1 MKTGILLINLGTPD
15 SPQKSDVR
23 AYLKEFLSDPRV
35 IDIPSI
41 ARWVLLHAVILPF
54 RPKKTAEAYEK
65 IWSEKGSPLLINTQ
79 ALADELQKKL
89 GSEITVTFGMRY
101 GKQSIATA
109 IERLSD
115 CEKIIVLP
123 LFPQY
128 ASAATGSALEQVLQ
142 IYAGKTNIP
151 ALQIM
156 QDFYDQDFFINP
168 YAALIQKHLDQFKPD
183 FVLFSYHGLPE
194 RQIEKS
200 GCQLTVCDRQ
210 QNCPMINEKNRFCY
224 RAQCYATTRALTAKL
239 NLVENQFTTSF
250 QSRLGRTPWIKPYT
264 DEVLTELRQKGIK
277 RLAIVC
283 PSFTAD
289 CLETLEEIA
298 IRGKEQWLSLGG
310 EALFQVPCLNA
321 DSSWVEAIEKE
332 CQAR

>member
-15 SPQKSDVR
+15 SPKKSDVR

-35 IDIPSI
+35 IDISSI
-41 ARWVLLHAVILPF
+41 ARWFLLHAVILPF

-65 IWSEKGSPLLINTQ
+65 IWTEQGSPLLINTQ
-79 ALADELQKKL
+79 VFAEELQKKL
-89 GSEITVTFGMRY
+89 GAEIKVAFGMRY
-101 GKQSIATA
+101 GKPSIATA
-109 IERLSD
+109 IEQLSG

-128 ASAATGSALEQVLQ
+128 ASAATGSALEQVLK

-151 ALQIM
+151 ELQII
-156 QDFYDQDFFINP
+156 QDFFDQDFFINP
-168 YAALIQKHLDQFKPD
+168 YATLIHKHLDQFKPD
-183 FVLFSYHGLPE
+183 FILFSYHGLPE

-200 GCQLTVCDRQ
+200 GCKLSVCDRQ
-210 QNCPMINEKNRFCY
+210 QNCPIINEKNRFCY
-224 RAQCYATTRALTAKL
+224 RAQCYATTKALTAKL
-239 NLVENQFTTSF
+239 NLTENQFTTSF

-264 DEVLTELRQKGIK
+264 DEVLIELRRKNIK

-298 IRGKEQWLSLGG
+298 IRGKEQWSSLGG

-321 DSSWVEAIEKE
+321 DINWVEAIAK
-332 CQAR
+332 QF